1 MPKPK
6 SFILIR
12 YSALGDVALC
22 LPVLGQLAQTYPH
35 YRFYF
40 VTKARHAPLFSV
52 LPENVKVVPMQQE
65 TIWAQATKLVKIAGR
80 KSRAIDLHGSLRSR
94 ILGLFLFLQG
104 ISMWARIKKFRK
116 LRRAFLQSKGQ
127 NPAQLPSVWGN
138 YLSTIRRAGLELSE
152 VNPQK
157 LQYRQA
163 FVRKY
168 GGLQALPQFWQE
180 YVKNSFLIIAPFA
193 SHRTKTYPEEQMT
206 AILKN
211 CLEHKISVLL
221 IGKGAQEEEQIRQYL
236 QDFNS
241 EFLHSTLQN
250 PLSLTQELF
259 LFSYAKVA
267 LVMDSGNMHLCGLAN
282 IPIISLWGATSPQAG
297 FAVWNNNHI
306 LYSKIDCWP
315 CAIYGEKPCAR
326 QDEPLKCL
334 KNISPE
340 KVWQEIKI
348 FFSKV

>member
-1 MPKPK
+1 MPKPQ

-22 LPVLGQLAQTYPH
+22 LPVLSQLAQTYPH

-40 VTKARHAPLFSV
+40 VTKAKHAPLFSV
-52 LPENVKVVPMQQE
+52 LPENVQVVPMHQE
-65 TIWAQATKLVKIAGR
+65 TIWAQATKLGKIAGR
-80 KSRAIDLHGSLRSR
+80 KSKVIDLHGSLRSR
-94 ILGLFLFLQG
+94 ILCLFLCLWG
-104 ISMWARIKKFRK
+104 ISTLARIEKFRK

-127 NPAQLPSVWGN
+127 NPAQLPDVWSN
-138 YLSTIRRAGLELSE
+138 YLSTIRAGNLELSGI
-152 VNPQK
+152 NTRQ

-163 FVRKY
+163 FIDKY
-168 GGLQALPQFWQE
+168 GGLQNLPQFWQE
-180 YVKNSFLIIAPFA
+180 YVKRAFLIIAPFA
-193 SHRTKTYPEEQMT
+193 SHTTKTYPEEQMT
-206 AILKN
+206 EILKN
-211 CLEHKISVLL
+211 CLEHKIPVLL
-221 IGKGAQEEEQIRQYL
+221 IGKGAQEERRIQAYL

-241 EFLHSTLQN
+241 DLLHSTLQN
-250 PLSLTQELF
+250 PLSLPQELF

-297 FAVWNNNHI
+297 FAVWENNHI
-306 LYSKIDCWP
+306 LHSELDCWP
-315 CAIYGEKPCAR
+315 CAIYGEKNCTR
-326 QDEPLKCL
+326 QGEPLQCL